1 MEGWI
6 GWRGQRQS
14 EEERQRDYVD
24 DGNEEENLGEKI
36 VERD

>member
-14 EEERQRDYVD
+14 EEERQRDDD
-24 DGNEEENLGEKI
+24 DGNEVESSGEKI
-36 VERD
+36 VERK